1 MLLSIP
7 SMESNRI
14 SSAETATHFIEPTS
28 LFSSQTPDGNVT
40 TYGNDAAGN
49 LTSVTQPD
57 NSKLMYSYD
66 AAHQGSTAKRI
77 GQPMNIS

>member
-1 MLLSIP
+1 
-7 SMESNRI
+7 
-14 SSAETATHFIEPTS
+14 